1 MVELKAWQVARKKVG
16 KKIRKQVWDDMEVK
30 GMSIKGILKGLT
42 VRNYPLV
49 ALSEEQVEDL
59 EVVREERRLAIQV
72 QKLTRDK
79 TNRIGS
85 ANTNT
90 TGEKGGAPSGQDTT
104 PNAKNTVSGN
114 QPGR

>member
-49 ALSEEQVEDL
+49 ALSEEL
-59 EVVREERRLAIQV
+59 HSSFFLFC
-72 QKLTRDK
+72 
-79 TNRIGS
+79 
-85 ANTNT
+85 
-90 TGEKGGAPSGQDTT
+90 
-104 PNAKNTVSGN
+104 
-114 QPGR
+114 